1 MKRRKLGQ
9 DKLLKNGVYAGV
21 ALGVMTALVLG
32 IGSAFGAQTETSAQT
47 LTQEEAEEG
56 WVIDTVVGA
65 YRYYGADKTMWT
77 NAVTPDGYY
86 VDRNGVMIPAQY
98 TIEQFTTIPKD
109 AKSLLVIEGHGIV
122 GRATF
127 YTRETSEA
135 EAAAQANTAVSSTP
149 APSASAGTK
158 EVSLEGPGRA
168 KPSYQSTAAQKNNN
182 SDKPKGPGEVRTTEK
197 TTGTQAQAQKAEASA
212 WKQVFN
218 TNATLGR
225 EGIGKE
231 VEGDGKTPRGI
242 YTLDQAFGTE
252 PDPGNFNVPYLQVH
266 SGHYWVGDSQ
276 SPYYNQM
283 VDINE
288 TGDVFNKEES
298 EHLSTIAGIGYHYC
312 MSVGYNKECTPY
324 KGSAIFLH
332 CIEGPMTAGC
342 IAIPKEDMEVL
353 LQKIQLPAYILIDDG
368 EKLANY

>member
-1 MKRRKLGQ
+1 MKRQRLGN
-9 DKLLKNGVYAGV
+9 DKLLRNGICAGAV
-21 ALGVMTALVLG
+21 LGVLTALAFG
-32 IGSAFGAQTETSAQT
+32 IGSAFGA
-47 LTQEEAEEG
+47 EAEKTEKAGEG
-56 WVIDTVVGA
+56 WVVDTAVGA
-65 YRYYGADKTMWT
+65 YRYYGADGEMWT

-109 AKSLLVIEGHGIV
+109 AKSLLVIEGHGIA

-135 EAAAQANTAVSSTP
+135 EAAQVNTSASRTS
-149 APSASAGTK
+149 APSAAAGTK
-158 EVSLEGPGRA
+158 EVSLEGPGQA
-168 KPSYQSTAAQKNNN
+168 KSSSGSTAAQEKNN
-182 SDKPKGPGEVRTTEK
+182 SDKPKGSGEVRTTEK
-197 TTGTQAQAQKAEASA
+197 TAGMQEQKAEASA

-266 SGHYWVGDSQ
+266 SGHYWVGDSE

-288 TGDVFNKEES
+288 TGDVFNKKDS

-368 EKLANY
+368 ENLKNY